1 MQVSELMTPSPATVT
16 PDASIGE
23 AWDLMRELDIRHLP
37 VVERGAVVGMLS
49 DRDLIYLDIG
59 GTLADGG
66 GEALRRT
73 LARPVVEVMSSDVV
87 CTEADGD
94 LGDVVDLLL
103 EHRIGAMPVIRPVT
117 RELVG
122 IVSYVDI
129 LRSLGGV
136 LAER

>member
-37 VVERGAVVGMLS
+37 VVERGALVGMLS
-49 DRDLIYLDIG
+49 DRDLIFLDVG
-59 GTLADGG
+59 GTLADQG

-73 LARPVVEVMSSDVV
+73 LARSVVEVMSSDVV

-94 LGDVVDLLL
+94 LAEVVDLLL
-103 EHRIGAMPVIRPVT
+103 EHRIGAIPVIRPAT

-122 IVSYVDI
+122 IISYVDI
-129 LRSLGGV
+129 LRSLRGV